1 MAVYFFDRHRHC
13 SSRVLA
19 AEARSLG
26 VTDIGTIGRYAAVPN
41 DVALSAIIVIG
52 AMTDRM

>member
-1 MAVYFFDRHRHC
+1 MYFFDRHRHC